1 MKRIPFIALAL
12 AGLIAAS
19 CSIKE
24 DRIACTAPVTVHV
37 DDYSINVDSFPDTKA
52 TNPNSYSTVK
62 ALTLAFFDA
71 GTGEKIYFKTHY
83 KPSQGSDPNFGTF
96 SCNLPFGSFTMVVLG
111 YDFYDG
117 DVLELSSPTAAAFTS
132 DKTRETFAHT
142 QSVTISSVDPV
153 NLDATLNRIVTRL
166 TLSSTDGRSAAAS
179 NLRISLEKGAK
190 AFNPTSGF
198 ATSNGGFSTTLSIP
212 VNEGQTSKSTV
223 FAFLAQETET
233 MDVTID
239 VLNEGGE
246 VIQTH
251 NVTDVPFQINRVT
264 NLTGPVYSSPTPS
277 SATFL
282 LNTDFVGENLLVN
295 F

>member
-1 MKRIPFIALAL
+1 MKRITLFTLAL
-12 AGLIAAS
+12 ASLVAAS

-24 DRIACTAPVTVHV
+24 DRIACSAPVTVHV
-37 DDYSINVDSFPDTKA
+37 NDFLITVDSFADTKA

-62 ALTLAFFDA
+62 ALTLAFFNS
-71 GTGEKIYFKTHY
+71 GTNEKIFFQSHY
-83 KPSQGSDPNFGTF
+83 KPSEGTDPNFSTF

-132 DKTRETFAHT
+132 DKPRETFCYT
-142 QSVTISSVDPV
+142 QSVTISSGDPV
-153 NLDATLNRIVTRL
+153 DLSATLDRIVTRL
-166 TLSSTDGRSAAAS
+166 TVNSTDGRTAAAT
-179 NLRISLEKGAK
+179 NIRIGLEKGSK
-190 AFNPTSGF
+190 AFNPTTGF
-198 ATSNGGFSTTLSIP
+198 ATSNGGFSVTLSLP
-212 VNEGQTSKSTV
+212 VSEGQTSRSTI

-233 MDVTID
+233 MDVTLD

-251 NVTDVPFQINRVT
+251 NVANVPFQINHATTLR
-264 NLTGPVYSSPTPS
+264 GPIFSTPS
-277 SATFL
+277 PSTGTFQ
-282 LNTDFVGENLLVN
+282 LNTDYLGEELVN